1 LNAAFDGLTQ
11 SLARVLPEHEF
22 HWTTDPRP
30 GADGPVT
37 IKVGSWTQLMAIGSA
52 VLVAGWLGVATSSM
66 LSADATT
73 DAALAA
79 KQAELARMQAQL
91 VAAKTEAAQLKT
103 DVVARAEALEA
114 RQKFLAALLT
124 DKRDMK
130 KLAEMLP
137 RKVEGNAFVTV
148 ADLVAPTKKGKRGRK
163 AAAAQPQ
170 TASLSGDLAAPFL
183 AIENQQLA
191 MVDRAAGA
199 AEAKLRDTQA
209 LLRRLGLDPGRF
221 TQASSWSGTAVGGPY
236 IPTGFEAEPRFKD
249 LFLSWKKLDTLQA
262 ALAAVPAFMPV
273 KDFRYTSGYGF
284 RYDPF
289 NGAGAM
295 HAGVDMAGAHGE
307 PIYASASGTV
317 LQAGRA
323 NGYGNLVEL
332 SHGKGIDTRYGHLSQ
347 ILVKPGEKVRQ
358 GQIIGRMGST
368 GRSTGVHLHFEVRID
383 GRAVNPRPFLDSSNY
398 ILAAQTEGGEG
409 RDIGPVLEQTADATP
424 ALPAGAPRMTP
435 IRAFR

>member
-1 LNAAFDGLTQ
+1 M
-11 SLARVLPEHEF
+11 LA
-22 HWTTDPRP
+22 
-30 GADGPVT
+30 
-37 IKVGSWTQLMAIGSA
+37 
-52 VLVAGWLGVATSSM
+52 
-66 LSADATT
+66 ADAST
-73 DAALAA
+73 DAVLAA

-91 VAAKTEAAQLKT
+91 AAAKTEAAELKT

-124 DKRDMK
+124 DKRDLK

-148 ADLVAPTKKGKRGRK
+148 ADLVAPPATKTKRGKK
-163 AAAAQPQ
+163 ARAEVAALPAR
-170 TASLSGDLAAPFL
+170 DLAAPFL

-191 MVDRAAGA
+191 MVDKATGA

-221 TQASSWSGTAVGGPY
+221 TQASSWSGKTAVGGPY
-236 IPTGFEAEPRFKD
+236 IPAGVDAEPRFKD
-249 LFLSWKKLDTLQA
+249 LFLSWKKLDSLQE
-262 ALAAVPAFMPV
+262 ALASIPAYMPV
-273 KDFRYTSGYGF
+273 KDFRYTSGFGF

-295 HAGVDMAGAHGE
+295 HGGLDMAGAHGE
-307 PIYASASGTV
+307 PIYASADGV
-317 LQAGRA
+317 VQQAGRA

-332 SHGKGIDTRYGHLSQ
+332 NHGKGIDTRYGHLSA
-347 ILVKPGEKVRQ
+347 IMVKPGEKVRQ

-368 GRSTGVHLHFEVRID
+368 GRSTGVHLHFEVRVD

-398 ILAAQTEGGEG
+398 ILAARNSGDEAREA
-409 RDIGPVLEQTADATP
+409 GPSIETADASRAT
-424 ALPAGAPRMTP
+424 GARMTP
-435 IRAFR
+435 IPTGY

>member
-1 LNAAFDGLTQ
+1 
-11 SLARVLPEHEF
+11 
-22 HWTTDPRP
+22 
-30 GADGPVT
+30 
-37 IKVGSWTQLMAIGSA
+37 MAIGSA

-66 LSADATT
+66 LSANATT

-79 KQAELARMQAQL
+79 KQAELARMQSQL
-91 VAAKTEAAQLKT
+91 VAAKTEAAALKS

-148 ADLVAPTKKGKRGRK
+148 ADLVAPKKGKRGKK

-170 TASLSGDLAAPFL
+170 TADLAAPFL

-221 TQASSWSGTAVGGPY
+221 TQASSWSGTAMGGPY
-236 IPTGFEAEPRFKD
+236 VPAGIDAEPRFKD

-273 KDFRYTSGYGF
+273 KDFRYTSGFGF

-295 HAGVDMAGAHGE
+295 HAGLDMAGAYGE

-323 NGYGNLVEL
+323 NGYGNLVEIG
-332 SHGKGIDTRYGHLSQ
+332 HGKGIDTRYGHLSQ
-347 ILVKPGEKVRQ
+347 ILVQPGEKVRQ

-368 GRSTGVHLHFEVRID
+368 GRSTGVHLHFEVRVD

-398 ILAAQTEGGEG
+398 ILAAQNDGDDN
-409 RDIGPVLEQTADATP
+409 RDIGPVFEQTADATP
-424 ALPAGAPRMTP
+424 ALPAGAPRMTK
-435 IRAFR
+435 ISGY